1 MPSRKIKD
9 GGSKVVLIMPQGANH
24 ANGLIKIDEYAIND
38 KRRNDR
44 LKTQL
49 QDLKMSLKELR
60 KENRTVKLEN
70 KILVNENKR
79 MIEEL
84 VKYELSTY

>member
-1 MPSRKIKD
+1 
-9 GGSKVVLIMPQGANH
+9 MPQGANH

-49 QDLKMSLKELR
+49 QDLKSSLKELR
-60 KENRTVKLEN
+60 KKNRTVK
-70 KILVNENKR
+70 NENKK
-79 MIEEL
+79 L
-84 VKYELSTY
+84 VNDNKWMMEQLVQFEASTY